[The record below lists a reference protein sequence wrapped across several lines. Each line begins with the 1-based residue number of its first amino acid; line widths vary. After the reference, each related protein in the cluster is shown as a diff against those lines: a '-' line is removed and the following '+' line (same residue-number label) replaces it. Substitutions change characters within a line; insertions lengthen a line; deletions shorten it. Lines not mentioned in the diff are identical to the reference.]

1 MLNIQQ
7 MNAPVKLHDRHA
19 IRAVRP
25 ARVATI
31 HPEAGAAMAVVI
43 SVINLKGGVG
53 KTTTTVALAQ
63 VLAGT
68 FSRRVLVVD
77 LDPQTNATV
86 MLIGERG
93 WAEANGQERT
103 VAHLFR
109 RALNGAPPGDV
120 RQSVLYDVGSVAE
133 VRGLALLPS
142 SLELIEV
149 QEQLSAMPRGP
160 FYAASP
166 AEVLRYALAPLLPE
180 FDYVLIDCPP
190 SLGIV
195 TFNGLRISQGYIMP
209 TIPDVLSTYGI
220 PQIMRR
226 VRMFADAFETRI
238 EPLGIVVNKFRQQ
251 STVHTAQLHA
261 LAARA
266 PAPIFRTIIAEN
278 NDVAGAA
285 EFRAVNT
292 LRQKWGYRTYDAYRD
307 LTAEVMEKVEY
318 GA

>member
-1 MLNIQQ
+1 M
-7 MNAPVKLHDRHA
+7 
-19 IRAVRP
+19 
-25 ARVATI
+25 
-31 HPEAGAAMAVVI
+31 AAVI

-53 KTTTTVALAQ
+53 KTTTTVAVAQ

-68 FSRRVLVVD
+68 YGRRVLVVD

-93 WAEANGQERT
+93 WQEVNARERT

-109 RALNGAPPGDV
+109 RALRGTPPGDV
-120 RQSVLYDVGSVAE
+120 AESILPDVGSVGE

-149 QEQLSAMPRGP
+149 QEQLSSMPRRAS
-160 FYAASP
+160 FSVSP
-166 AEVLRYALAPLLPE
+166 AEVLRHALAPVLDA

-190 SLGIV
+190 SLGLV
-195 TFNGLRISQGYIMP
+195 TFNGLRISHGFIMP

-226 VRMFADAFETRI
+226 VRLFADAFEMHV

-251 STVHTAQLHA
+251 STVHAAQLHA

-266 PAPIFRTIIAEN
+266 PAPLFRTVIPEN

-285 EFRAVNT
+285 EFRPVST
-292 LRQKWGYRTYDAYRD
+292 LRQKWGYRTYEAYRD
-307 LTAEVMEKVEY
+307 LTAEIVEKVEH
-318 GA
+318 GR

>member
-1 MLNIQQ
+1 M
-7 MNAPVKLHDRHA
+7 
-19 IRAVRP
+19 
-25 ARVATI
+25 
-31 HPEAGAAMAVVI
+31 AAVI

-53 KTTTTVALAQ
+53 KTTTTVAVAQ
-63 VLAGT
+63 VLAGV
-68 FSRRVLVVD
+68 FERRVLVVD

-93 WAEANGQERT
+93 WAQANAEGRT

-109 RALNGAPPGDV
+109 GALAGAPPGDM
-120 RQSVLYDVGSVAE
+120 RSAVLHDVGNVAE

-149 QEQLSAMPRGP
+149 QEQLATMPRGP
-160 FYAASP
+160 FYASSP
-166 AEVLRYALAPLLPE
+166 AEVLRHALAPLLDA

-195 TFNGLRISQGYIMP
+195 TFNGLRISQGYVMP

-220 PQIMRR
+220 PQIMKR

-261 LAARA
+261 LAARS
-266 PAPIFRTIIAEN
+266 PAPIFRTVIPEN

-285 EFRAVNT
+285 EFRQVST
-292 LRQKWGYRTYDAYRD
+292 LRQKWGYRTFDAYRD
-307 LTAEVMEKVEY
+307 LTAEIMEKVEY

>member
-1 MLNIQQ
+1 M
-7 MNAPVKLHDRHA
+7 
-19 IRAVRP
+19 
-25 ARVATI
+25 
-31 HPEAGAAMAVVI
+31 AAVI

-53 KTTTTVALAQ
+53 KTTTTVAVAQ
-63 VLAGT
+63 VLAGV
-68 FSRRVLVVD
+68 FNRRVLVVD

-93 WAEANGQERT
+93 WVQANAEERT

-109 RALNGAPPGDV
+109 AALAGAPPGDV
-120 RQSVLYDVGSVAE
+120 RGAILHDVGNVAE

-160 FYAASP
+160 FYASSP
-166 AEVLRYALAPLLPE
+166 AEVLRHALGPLLDAY
-180 FDYVLIDCPP
+180 DYVLIDCPP

-195 TFNGLRISQGYIMP
+195 TFNGLRISQGYLMP

-220 PQIMRR
+220 PQIMKR
-226 VRMFADAFETRI
+226 VRMFAAAFETRI

-261 LAARA
+261 LASRP
-266 PAPIFRTIIAEN
+266 PAPIFRTVIPEN

-285 EFRAVNT
+285 EFRQLST
-292 LRQKWGYRTYDAYRD
+292 LRQKWGYRTFDAYRD
-307 LTAEVMEKVEY
+307 LTAEIMEKVEY